1 MATNAAH
8 ERGPNRVVSPRPL
21 SVELAEL
28 TTRVSSGAVPLRAVI
43 EALQG
48 RAYELLMILLV
59 LPFVV
64 PVSVPGM
71 STPFGV
77 AIAAIALQLVAGR
90 LPWLPRVVLEAKLPA
105 GFFVKVIGA
114 ARGVVRFLEKFLRAR
129 MPKLTA
135 SRRLVAAHLVA
146 VAAAALV
153 LALPLPIPFTNT
165 LPAWAIL
172 LLALGLME
180 RDGLFILAGH
190 VMLLLSVGFFLLL
203 GESARHSIHWVGDWL
218 GR

>member
-1 MATNAAH
+1 MATDAEPERAA
-8 ERGPNRVVSPRPL
+8 GPAVSPRPL

-28 TTRVSSGAVPLRAVI
+28 TARVSGGAVPLRAVI
-43 EALQG
+43 EALRG

-77 AIAAIALQLVAGR
+77 AIAAIALQLAAGR
-90 LPWLPRVVLEAKLPA
+90 LPWLPRRVLEARLPA
-105 GFFVKVIGA
+105 GFFGKVLRA
-114 ARGVVRFLEKFLRAR
+114 ARGVVRFLERFLRAR
-129 MPKLTA
+129 LPALTG
-135 SRRLVAAHLVA
+135 SRRMVGLHLAAV
-146 VAAAALV
+146 VVAALV

-165 LPAWAIL
+165 LPGWAIL

-190 VMLLLSVGFFLLL
+190 AALALSIAYFLVL
-203 GESARHSIHWVGDWL
+203 GESLRHSIHWASHWL
-218 GR
+218 GS